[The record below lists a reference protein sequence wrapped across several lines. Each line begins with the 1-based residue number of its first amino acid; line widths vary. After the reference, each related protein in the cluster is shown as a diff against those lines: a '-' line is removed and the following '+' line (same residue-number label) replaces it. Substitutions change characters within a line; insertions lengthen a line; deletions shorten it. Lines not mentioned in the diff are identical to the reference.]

1 MTKNDKTGSGFM
13 KPIHK
18 NKKMPSGRFQA
29 LLAVGIV
36 IVGVLI
42 ALVFM
47 KFKKTPQRKE
57 PEILTPLVKVER
69 LDRRD
74 IQMVIRGY
82 GTVSP
87 RVQVEIVPQVSGK
100 VVWVNPQFKA
110 GGFIRRGEQILKI
123 DPRDYDLAVRQADAA
138 VAEAQVKLDLE
149 RAEAKVARVEWQQ
162 LNPDKE
168 PTSPLV
174 FREPQIRQA
183 QARLESANAV
193 LATANLNLERTQ
205 LSLPIDALV
214 MSEKVD
220 LGQYVMIGQ
229 SVGVAYGIESMEI
242 EVPLEDRE
250 LAWFDI
256 PGTVS
261 VNGTEGSAKGPI
273 AQVKAD
279 FAGAANLWRGR
290 VVRTTGQVDKT
301 SRLIS
306 VVVEVPEPFKNSDSR
321 PPLLPGMFVEV
332 LIKGNIL
339 KNAIA
344 VPRDAMRNSNEVWV
358 AKDGQLC
365 IQALDIVRADR
376 DFAYARSG
384 LEDGDMIVVSSLD
397 MVIEGMKVR
406 VQTEPADTFAE
417 VSRDARLGEGPSRS
431 RETHASKVKAE

>member
-1 MTKNDKTGSGFM
+1 M
-13 KPIHK
+13 KLIHVI
-18 NKKMPSGRFQA
+18 KKMPSGRFQA

-36 IVGVLI
+36 IAGVLI
-42 ALVFM
+42 ALVFI

-57 PEILTPLVKVER
+57 LEILAPLVKVER
-69 LDRRD
+69 LERRD
-74 IQMVIRGY
+74 IQMVIHGY

-123 DPRDYDLAVRQADAA
+123 DPRDYDLAVRQANSA

-149 RAEAKVARVEWQQ
+149 MAEAKVAREEWQQ
-162 LNPDKE
+162 INPDKE

-183 QARLESANAV
+183 LAKLESAKAG

-205 LSLPIDALV
+205 LSLPIDAMV
-214 MSEKVD
+214 MSEKID

-229 SVGVAYGIESMEI
+229 SVGAAYGIESMEI

-256 PGTVS
+256 PNTVS

-279 FAGAANLWRGR
+279 FAGTANVWWGR

-306 VVVEVPEPFKNSDSR
+306 VVVEVPEPFKDSGSK

-332 LIKGNIL
+332 LIEGNIL

-358 AKDGQLC
+358 AEDGQLR
-365 IQALDIVRADR
+365 IQPLDIVRADR

-384 LEDGDMIVVSSLD
+384 LDDGDMIVISSLD
-397 MVIEGMKVR
+397 TVIEGMRVR
-406 VQTEPADTFAE
+406 IQTEPATTFAE
-417 VSRDARLGEGPSRS
+417 ASRDETQTSKAR
-431 RETHASKVKAE
+431 AE

>member
-1 MTKNDKTGSGFM
+1 MTKNDKTESGFM
-13 KPIHK
+13 KPMHVI
-18 NKKMPSGRFQA
+18 KKMPSGRLQM
-29 LLAVGIV
+29 LLALGIV
-36 IVGVLI
+36 IVGVFI
-42 ALVFM
+42 ALIFI
-47 KFKKTPQRKE
+47 KLRKPPQRE
-57 PEILTPLVKVER
+57 EQETLAPLVKVEQ
-69 LDRRD
+69 LERRD

-87 RVQVEIVPQVSGK
+87 RVQIEIVPQVSGK

-110 GGFIRRGEQILKI
+110 GGFIWRDEQILKI
-123 DPRDYDLAVRQADAA
+123 DPRDYDLAVRQANAA

-149 RAEAKVARVEWQQ
+149 RAEAKVAREEWQQ

-183 QARLESANAV
+183 QAKLESANAG
-193 LATANLNLERTQ
+193 LATTNLNLERTQ
-205 LSLPIDALV
+205 LSMPVDTLV
-214 MSEKVD
+214 VSEKID

-242 EVPLEDRE
+242 EVPFEDKE

-256 PGTVS
+256 PGNTVL
-261 VNGTEGSAKGPI
+261 VNGNVPSSKRTNV
-273 AQVKAD
+273 QVKAD
-279 FAGAANLWRGR
+279 FAGAEHNWGGR

-306 VVVEVPEPFKNSDSR
+306 VVVEVPEPFKCSDSR

-332 LIKGNIL
+332 LIEGNIL

-344 VPRDAMRNSNEVWV
+344 VPRDAMHNSNEVWV
-358 AKDGQLC
+358 VEDGQLN
-365 IQALDIVRADR
+365 IQPLDIVRADR

-397 MVIEGMKVR
+397 TVIEGMKVR
-406 VQTEPADTFAE
+406 VQTEPAATFAE
-417 VSRDARLGEGPSRS
+417 VSRD
-431 RETHASKVKAE
+431 ETQASKVKAE

>member
-1 MTKNDKTGSGFM
+1 MTKNNKTESEFM
-13 KPIHK
+13 KPIQVI
-18 NKKMPSGRFQA
+18 KKMPSGRVQV

-42 ALVFM
+42 ALVFI

-57 PEILTPLVKVER
+57 QEILTPLVKVER

-74 IQMVIRGY
+74 IQMVIHGY

-123 DPRDYDLAVRQADAA
+123 DPRDYELAVRQANAA

-149 RAEAKVARVEWQQ
+149 RAEAKVAREEWQQ

-183 QARLESANAV
+183 QAKLESANAG

-205 LSLPIDALV
+205 LSLPIDVLV
-214 MSEKVD
+214 MSEKID

-256 PGTVS
+256 PGNAVS
-261 VNGTEGSAKGPI
+261 VNGTKGSAKGPI
-273 AQVKAD
+273 ARVKAD
-279 FAGAANLWRGR
+279 FAGAEHIWRGR
-290 VVRTTGQVDKT
+290 VVRTTGQVDRT

-306 VVVEVPEPFKNSDSR
+306 VVVEVPEPFKCSDSR

-332 LIKGNIL
+332 LIEGNIL

-344 VPRDAMRNSNEVWV
+344 VPRDAMRNSNEVWM
-358 AKDGQLC
+358 AEDDQLY
-365 IQALDIVRADR
+365 IQPLDVVRADR

-384 LEDGDMIVVSSLD
+384 LDDGDMIVISSLD
-397 MVIEGMKVR
+397 TVIEGMRVR
-406 VQTEPADTFAE
+406 IQTEPATTFAE
-417 VSRDARLGEGPSRS
+417 VSRD
-431 RETHASKVKAE
+431 ETQASKVRTE

>member
-1 MTKNDKTGSGFM
+1 M
-13 KPIHK
+13 KLIHN

-42 ALVFM
+42 ALVFI
-47 KFKKTPQRKE
+47 KFKKTPKQKE
-57 PEILTPLVKVER
+57 PEILTPLVKIER
-69 LDRRD
+69 LERRD

-110 GGFIRRGEQILKI
+110 GGFIRHGEQILKI
-123 DPRDYDLAVRQADAA
+123 DPRDYDLAVRQANSA

-162 LNPDKE
+162 INPDKE

-174 FREPQIRQA
+174 FREPQICQA

-205 LSLPIDALV
+205 LTLPIDALV
-214 MSEKVD
+214 MSEKAD

-229 SVGVAYGIESMEI
+229 SVGAAYGIESMEI
-242 EVPLEDRE
+242 EVPFEDRE

-256 PGTVS
+256 PDNAVS

-273 AQVKAD
+273 ARVKAD
-279 FAGAANLWRGR
+279 FAGAEHIWRGR

-306 VVVEVPEPFKNSDSR
+306 VVVEVPEPFKGSDSR

-332 LIKGNIL
+332 LIEGNIL

-358 AKDGQLC
+358 AEDGQLH
-365 IQALDIVRADR
+365 IQSLDIVRADK

-384 LEDGDMIVVSSLD
+384 LDDGDMIVISSLD
-397 MVIEGMKVR
+397 TVIEGMRVR
-406 VQTEPADTFAE
+406 IQSEPATTFAE
-417 VSRDARLGEGPSRS
+417 ASRD
-431 RETHASKVKAE
+431 ETQASKVRAE

>member
-1 MTKNDKTGSGFM
+1 MGSGFM
-13 KPIHK
+13 KPIHN

-42 ALVFM
+42 ALVFI

-57 PEILTPLVKVER
+57 QEILAPLVKVER
-69 LDRRD
+69 LERRD

-110 GGFIRRGEQILKI
+110 GGFIRHGEQILKI
-123 DPRDYDLAVRQADAA
+123 DPRDYDLAVRQANSA

-149 RAEAKVARVEWQQ
+149 MAEAKVAREEWQQ
-162 LNPDKE
+162 INPDKE

-183 QARLESANAV
+183 QARLESANAG
-193 LATANLNLERTQ
+193 LATTNLNLERTQ
-205 LSLPIDALV
+205 LTLPIDALV

-256 PGTVS
+256 PDNAVS

-279 FAGAANLWRGR
+279 FAGAEHIWQGR

-306 VVVEVPEPFKNSDSR
+306 VVVEVPEPFKCSDSR

-332 LIKGNIL
+332 LIEGNIL

-344 VPRDAMRNSNEVWV
+344 VPRDAMRSSNEVWV
-358 AKDGQLC
+358 AEDGQLH
-365 IQALDIVRADR
+365 IQSLDIVRADR

-384 LEDGDMIVVSSLD
+384 LDDGDMIVISSLD
-397 MVIEGMKVR
+397 TVIEGMRVR
-406 VQTEPADTFAE
+406 IQTEPATTFAGA
-417 VSRDARLGEGPSRS
+417 SRD
-431 RETHASKVKAE
+431 ETQASKVRAE

>member
-1 MTKNDKTGSGFM
+1 M
-13 KPIHK
+13 KPIHN

-29 LLAVGIV
+29 LLALGIV

-42 ALVFM
+42 ALVFI
-47 KFKKTPQRKE
+47 KLKKTPQRE
-57 PEILTPLVKVER
+57 EQEILAPLVKVER

-110 GGFIRRGEQILKI
+110 GGFIRRGKQILKI
-123 DPRDYDLAVRQADAA
+123 DPRDYDLAMRQANSA

-162 LNPDKE
+162 INPDKE

-183 QARLESANAV
+183 QAKLESAKAG
-193 LATANLNLERTQ
+193 LATADLNLERTQ

-214 MSEKVD
+214 MSERVD
-220 LGQYVMIGQ
+220 LGQYVTIGQ

-279 FAGAANLWRGR
+279 FAGGEHIWQGR

-306 VVVEVPEPFKNSDSR
+306 VVVEVPEPFKLSDSR

-332 LIKGNIL
+332 LIEGNIL

-358 AKDGQLC
+358 AEDGQLH
-365 IQALDIVRADR
+365 IQSLDIVRADR

-384 LEDGDMIVVSSLD
+384 LDGGDMIVVSSLD
-397 MVIEGMKVR
+397 TVIEGMRVR
-406 VQTEPADTFAE
+406 IQTEPATTFAE
-417 VSRDARLGEGPSRS
+417 ASRDARLGEGPSRS
-431 RETHASKVKAE
+431 RETQASKVRAE

>member
-1 MTKNDKTGSGFM
+1 M
-13 KPIHK
+13 KPIYII
-18 NKKMPSGRFQA
+18 KKMPSGRLRV
-29 LLAVGIV
+29 LLAFGIV
-36 IVGVLI
+36 ILGALI
-42 ALVFM
+42 ALVFI
-47 KFKKTPQRKE
+47 KLQKPPEQEEQKT
-57 PEILTPLVKVER
+57 LAPLVKVER
-69 LDRRD
+69 LERRD

-82 GTVSP
+82 GTVGP

-100 VVWVNPQFKA
+100 VVSVNPQFKA
-110 GGFIRRGEQILKI
+110 GGFIRHGEQILKI
-123 DPRDYDLAVRQADAA
+123 DPRDYDLVVRQANAV

-149 RAEAKVARVEWQQ
+149 KAEAKVAREEWKQ
-162 LNPDKE
+162 LHPDTE
-168 PTSPLV
+168 PSSPLV

-183 QARLESANAV
+183 QALLESAKAG
-193 LATANLNLERTQ
+193 LATANLNLERTE
-205 LSLPIDALV
+205 LSLPVDAV
-214 MSEKVD
+214 IMSEKVD

-229 SVGVAYGIESMEI
+229 SVGAAYGIESMEI
-242 EVPLEDRE
+242 EVPFEDKE

-256 PGTVS
+256 PNNASS
-261 VNGTEGSAKGPI
+261 VNNAKNAI
-273 AQVKAD
+273 VQVKAD
-279 FAGAANLWRGR
+279 FAGAEHTWWGR
-290 VVRTTGQVDKT
+290 VVRTTGQVDRT

-306 VVVEVPEPFKNSDSR
+306 VVVEVPDPFQRSDSM

-332 LIKGNIL
+332 LIEGNIL

-406 VQTEPADTFAE
+406 VQTEPAATFTE
-417 VSRDARLGEGPSRS
+417 VSRD
-431 RETHASKVKAE
+431 ETHASKVKAE

>member
-1 MTKNDKTGSGFM
+1 M
-13 KPIHK
+13 KPTHV
-18 NKKMPSGRFQA
+18 NKKMPSGRLQV
-29 LLAVGIV
+29 LLAFGIV
-36 IVGVLI
+36 ILGALI
-42 ALVFM
+42 ALVFI
-47 KFKKTPQRKE
+47 KLQKPPEQE
-57 PEILTPLVKVER
+57 EQEILAPLVKVER
-69 LDRRD
+69 LERRD

-82 GTVSP
+82 GTVGP

-100 VVWVNPQFKA
+100 VVSVNPQFKA
-110 GGFIRRGEQILKI
+110 GGFIRHGEQILKI
-123 DPRDYDLAVRQADAA
+123 DPRDYDLAVRQANAV

-149 RAEAKVARVEWQQ
+149 KAEAKVAREEWQQ
-162 LNPDKE
+162 LHPDTE
-168 PTSPLV
+168 PSSPLV
-174 FREPQIRQA
+174 FREPQIRQM
-183 QARLESANAV
+183 QARLESAKAG
-193 LATANLNLERTQ
+193 LATANLNLERTE
-205 LSLPIDALV
+205 LSLPVDAV
-214 MSEKVD
+214 IMSERVD

-229 SVGVAYGIESMEI
+229 SVGAAYGIELMEI
-242 EVPLEDRE
+242 EVPFEDKE

-256 PGTVS
+256 PNNASS
-261 VNGTEGSAKGPI
+261 VNNAKSAI

-279 FAGAANLWRGR
+279 FAGAEHTWWGR
-290 VVRTTGQVDKT
+290 VVRTTGQVDRT

-306 VVVEVPEPFKNSDSR
+306 VVVEVPDPFKRSDSM

-406 VQTEPADTFAE
+406 VQTEPAATFAE
-417 VSRDARLGEGPSRS
+417 VSRD
-431 RETHASKVKAE
+431 ETHASKVKAE